1 LVLGAL
7 PLGVIGAWRFGRPL
21 ESTRARLVATVVYV
35 SIPLA
40 ANSLARGRWPGLV
53 AHAVA
58 PWLVGGLARATGLE
72 PWATPGELPR
82 RVPTMLRLGLLLAV
96 AGAFVPSL
104 ALVAVAVAL
113 GLVLGSV
120 LVGGTR
126 AALRSLTAAVGAVG
140 VAFALLFPWSLHF
153 VLPGREWAAFAG
165 AAPSPAHAP
174 GFGAL
179 LRFHIGPVGGAPL
192 GWAFVVVA
200 ALPLLI
206 GRGWRLAWA
215 VRLWAVALVCV
226 AVAWAGGRGWVLSGV
241 QLRDAMLGPA
251 ALALAGAAAVG
262 MIAFQTDLLRYRF
275 GFRQLA
281 SVVAAVAV

>member
-96 AGAFVPSL
+96 TGAFVPSL

-113 GLVLGSV
+113 GLVLGSA

-126 AALRSLTAAVGAVG
+126 AALRSLTTAVGAVG

-153 VLPGREWAAFAG
+153 VLPGREWAA
-165 AAPSPAHAP
+165 
-174 GFGAL
+174 
-179 LRFHIGPVGGAPL
+179 
-192 GWAFVVVA
+192 
-200 ALPLLI
+200 
-206 GRGWRLAWA
+206 
-215 VRLWAVALVCV
+215 
-226 AVAWAGGRGWVLSGV
+226 
-241 QLRDAMLGPA
+241 
-251 ALALAGAAAVG
+251 LAGAAAVG
-262 MIAFQTDLLRYRF
+262 MVAFQTDLLRYRF

-281 SVVAAVAV
+281 SVVAAVAVVAGVVALVPAAASGRWYIASNDIAQSAAWMHAEVSKGSFRVLWVGDPD